1 MELRRLRS
9 FAAMWCCA
17 CALSTIPASDG
28 AAAGKTDAFSAMGVR
43 RIAPPVPVGNLVL
56 HETDGRPIPLSAF
69 RGKAVL
75 LEFFLPG

>member
-1 MELRRLRS
+1 MDLRRFRS
-9 FAAMWCCA
+9 FAAVWSCA
-17 CALSTIPASDG
+17 CVLSTIPAS
-28 AAAGKTDAFSAMGVR
+28 AASANGDAFSAMGVR

-56 HETDGRPIPLSAF
+56 NAADGRPIPLSAF